1 MKKVKL
7 NISTSIKNCPVQIG
21 KSIKPV
27 QIIIICFFLCQSVF
41 SFSQSD
47 SLMKYLEI
55 AAKNNPGV
63 LQKFTEYKASLQK
76 VPQVGS
82 LPDPELS
89 MGVFLKPMELV
100 GGNQIADFRL
110 MQMFPWFGVLKNA
123 KDEMSL
129 MAKAKF
135 ELFRDTKLGLFYD
148 VQRTWYQ
155 LIKYQQDINISQSN
169 LDVLKTIER
178 LALVRFKSPPANGT
192 NSYSGSVLSQGASS
206 INSSGSSVMQS
217 MGSGSGNV
225 AGTTTSQASVPMA
238 PNSMGSQ
245 AGSSGLADLYR
256 IQIEIADLEN
266 SIESLKNLMV
276 TITARFNTYLN
287 RPVISAVAL
296 PDTLRPEV
304 FGLSPAAV
312 TDSMLINNPMLGMLK
327 YEKQSLDARYRMVS
341 RMGYPMVGL
350 GLNYSLINVSEMS
363 TSSMNNGM
371 DMIMPMVTVT
381 LPVYRKKYKSMK
393 SEAELL
399 RTAASL
405 GIVATSNSL
414 QAEFYE
420 AIQMYQDAKRRQKL
434 YADQSQLA
442 ENSLDIMLK
451 SFSSSGAG
459 LTDILRIR
467 QQLLDYKFKLVEA
480 VVDFNT
486 AVAWLKRLGNL
497 EEYENK

>member
-1 MKKVKL
+1 
-7 NISTSIKNCPVQIG
+7 
-21 KSIKPV
+21 
-27 QIIIICFFLCQSVF
+27 
-41 SFSQSD
+41 
-47 SLMKYLEI
+47 
-55 AAKNNPGV
+55 
-63 LQKFTEYKASLQK
+63 
-76 VPQVGS
+76 
-82 LPDPELS
+82 
-89 MGVFLKPMELV
+89 
-100 GGNQIADFRL
+100 
-110 MQMFPWFGVLKNA
+110 
-123 KDEMSL
+123 
-129 MAKAKF
+129 MA
-135 ELFRDTKLGLFYD
+135 T
-148 VQRTWYQ
+148 
-155 LIKYQQDINISQSN
+155 
-169 LDVLKTIER
+169 
-178 LALVRFKSPPANGT
+178 
-192 NSYSGSVLSQGASS
+192 
-206 INSSGSSVMQS
+206 
-217 MGSGSGNV
+217 
-225 AGTTTSQASVPMA
+225 
-238 PNSMGSQ
+238 NSMGSQ

-287 RPVISAVAL
+287 RPVISPVTL
-296 PDTLRPEV
+296 PDSLKPE
-304 FGLSPAAV
+304 FFSISPAAV
-312 TDSMLINNPMLGMLK
+312 TDSMLTNNPMLGMLK
-327 YEKQSLDARYRMVS
+327 YEQQSIDARYRMVS

-371 DMIMPMVTVT
+371 DMVMPMVTVT

-399 RTAASL
+399 KTAASQ

-467 QQLLDYKFKLVEA
+467 QQLLDYNFKLVEA

-497 EEYENK
+497 EEYRNK